1 MLSRFDLKD
10 YRLERELSLRDVA
23 RYCNVC
29 HELIGQVER
38 GVVRVTKHN
47 HDEIVQGIN
56 AASQAKAYG
65 TFEADKEKEK
75 TEEKA
80 RLSQTKEKEPKEKQ
94 AAKKPGKYLLWMDRE
109 RKRHGSQDRAIWER
123 L

>member
-10 YRLERELSLRDVA
+10 YRLQKELSLRDVA

-47 HDEIVQGIN
+47 HDEIIKGIN

-65 TFEADKEKEK
+65 TYETDKEKEK
-75 TEEKA
+75 MEEKA
-80 RLSQTKEKEPKEKQ
+80 RLEQMKEKELKEKQ
-94 AAKKPGKYLLWMDRE
+94 AAKKPGRPSKNDSGKKE
-109 RKRHGSQDRAIWER
+109 
-123 L
+123 

>member
-47 HDEIVQGIN
+47 HDEIIRGIN

-75 TEEKA
+75 TEKIEENA
-80 RLSQTKEKEPKEKQ
+80 RLNQTKEKEPKEKQ
-94 AAKKPGKYLLWMDRE
+94 AAKKPGRPSKNDSG
-109 RKRHGSQDRAIWER
+109 KKS
-123 L
+123 

>member
-10 YRLERELSLRDVA
+10 YRLQRELSLRDVA

-47 HDEIVQGIN
+47 HDEIIKGIN

-75 TEEKA
+75 MEEKA
-80 RLSQTKEKEPKEKQ
+80 RLEQMKEKELKEKQ
-94 AAKKPGKYLLWMDRE
+94 TAKKHGRPSKNSDR
-109 RKRHGSQDRAIWER
+109 KKS
-123 L
+123 

>member
-10 YRLERELSLRDVA
+10 YRLQRELSLRDVA

-38 GVVRVTKHN
+38 GVVSVTKHN
-47 HDEIVQGIN
+47 HDEIVKGIN
-56 AASQAKAYG
+56 AASQAKVYG

-75 TEEKA
+75 MEEKA
-80 RLSQTKEKEPKEKQ
+80 RLEQMKEMKEEKQ
-94 AAKKPGKYLLWMDRE
+94 TAKKPG
-109 RKRHGSQDRAIWER
+109 RKTKADNAKDSQP
-123 L
+123 

>member
-10 YRLERELSLRDVA
+10 YRLQRELSLRDVA

-47 HDEIVQGIN
+47 HDEIIKGIN

-75 TEEKA
+75 MEEKA
-80 RLSQTKEKEPKEKQ
+80 RLEQMKEEKQ
-94 AAKKPGKYLLWMDRE
+94 TGRKPGRPSKNSDG
-109 RKRHGSQDRAIWER
+109 KKA
-123 L
+123 

>member
-10 YRLERELSLRDVA
+10 YRLQKELSLRDVA

-47 HDEIVQGIN
+47 HDEIIKGIN
-56 AASQAKAYG
+56 AASQAKVYG

-75 TEEKA
+75 MEEKA
-80 RLSQTKEKEPKEKQ
+80 RLEQMNEMKEEKQ
-94 AAKKPGKYLLWMDRE
+94 TTKKPGRPSKNGAG
-109 RKRHGSQDRAIWER
+109 KKS
-123 L
+123 

>member
-47 HDEIVQGIN
+47 HDEIIRGIN

-75 TEEKA
+75 
-80 RLSQTKEKEPKEKQ
+80 EPKEKQ
-94 AAKKPGKYLLWMDRE
+94 ATKKPGRPSKNDSG
-109 RKRHGSQDRAIWER
+109 KKS
-123 L
+123 

>member
-47 HDEIVQGIN
+47 HDEIIKGIN

-65 TFEADKEKEK
+65 TFETDKEKEK
-75 TEEKA
+75 AEGMA
-80 RLSQTKEKEPKEKQ
+80 RLDQTKEKEPKGKQ
-94 AAKKPGKYLLWMDRE
+94 GAKKPGRPSKNDPG
-109 RKRHGSQDRAIWER
+109 KKSKG
-123 L
+123 

>member
-80 RLSQTKEKEPKEKQ
+80 RLNQTKEKQ
-94 AAKKPGKYLLWMDRE
+94 AAKKPGRPSKNDSG
-109 RKRHGSQDRAIWER
+109 KKS
-123 L
+123 

>member
-29 HELIGQVER
+29 HELIGQVKR

-75 TEEKA
+75 IEEKA
-80 RLSQTKEKEPKEKQ
+80 RLNQTKEKEPKEKQ
-94 AAKKPGKYLLWMDRE
+94 AAKKPGRPSKNDSG
-109 RKRHGSQDRAIWER
+109 KKS
-123 L
+123 

>member
-47 HDEIVQGIN
+47 HDEIVRGIN

-80 RLSQTKEKEPKEKQ
+80 RLDQTKEKEPKGKQ
-94 AAKKPGKYLLWMDRE
+94 AAKKPGRPPKNDSVKKSYE
-109 RKRHGSQDRAIWER
+109 
-123 L
+123 

>member
-10 YRLERELSLRDVA
+10 YRLQKELSLRDVA

-47 HDEIVQGIN
+47 HDEIIKGIN
-56 AASQAKAYG
+56 TASQAKAYG
-65 TFEADKEKEK
+65 TYEADKEKEK
-75 TEEKA
+75 MEEKA
-80 RLSQTKEKEPKEKQ
+80 RLEQMNEMKEEKQ
-94 AAKKPGKYLLWMDRE
+94 TTKKPGRPSKNGAG
-109 RKRHGSQDRAIWER
+109 KKS
-123 L
+123 